1 MLTLRTSRVGAA
13 LSLLIVLSAHAAVAQ
28 VVATPFLANGG
39 RVSWY
44 KGSAHDLIAFD
55 AVTDATTLNTEVYT
69 INPDRSSPFC
79 VTCSA
84 GLRKGFVGQ
93 PVWHPNGEHLVIQ
106 VENDN
111 SAHIV
116 YNHMAWGMDN
126 DLWIIRRDGTG
137 AERIWATPP
146 KHAALHPHFN
156 ADGSKIMFA
165 ERAPLSSPPQNPW
178 TNWRI
183 RIADVDL
190 SRPGL
195 EKLSNVVTLTP
206 NGPGFYETHEFTNDG
221 RIIYSHTPGAQAFV
235 DDVYSATIDG
245 SDPINLLNSPGSWD
259 EFGYLSPYNQA
270 MAFIS
275 SRFDPNSGTA
285 LNLRT
290 ELYIKLPGGEPQR
303 ITFYNRTSTDKFVV
317 KDFDWDKTGTKIVYL
332 VWGATQPSS
341 QLWILSFR

>member
-1 MLTLRTSRVGAA
+1 MRILRPSRLSAA
-13 LSLLIVLSAHAAVAQ
+13 LSLLVLLSPHLAVAQ
-28 VVATPFLANGG
+28 VATPFLANGG
-39 RVSWY
+39 RVAWY
-44 KGSAHDLIAFD
+44 KGSAHDLIALD
-55 AVTDATTLNTEVYT
+55 VVTDATALSSDVYT
-69 INPDRSSPFC
+69 INPDRSSPIC

-93 PVWHPNGEHLVIQ
+93 PAWHPGGDYLVIQ

-111 SAHIV
+111 SGHTM

-137 AERIWATPP
+137 AERIWATLP

-165 ERAPLSSPPQNPW
+165 ERVPLATPPQNPW

-183 RIADVDL
+183 RIADVDM

-245 SDPINLLNSPGSWD
+245 NDPINLVNSPGSWD
-259 EFGYLSPYNQA
+259 EFGYLSPLNQS

-285 LNLRT
+285 LALRT
-290 ELYIKLPGGEPQR
+290 ELYIKPPGGEPQR
-303 ITFYNRTSTDKFVV
+303 ITFYNRTSADKFIV

-332 VWGATQPSS
+332 LWGATQASP
-341 QLWILSFR
+341 QLWMLSFR